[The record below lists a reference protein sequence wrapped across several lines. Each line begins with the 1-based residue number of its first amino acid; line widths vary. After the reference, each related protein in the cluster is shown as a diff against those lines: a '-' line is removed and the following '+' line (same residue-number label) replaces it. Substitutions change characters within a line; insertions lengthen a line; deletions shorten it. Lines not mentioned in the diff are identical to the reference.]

1 MGLSLKKLNLVCTLW
16 RMNYFYLLHLHPF
29 FLKLLQIKQL
39 QCKILSNFQ
48 KLCVL
53 PVLASQNNR
62 VWSLRGSYGVWVSF
76 VVFYGTAGWWW
87 RSLAWPSRYPSLTP
101 LWGSWLPVWKPVSG
115 LGKNEPHKKQHKLT
129 VKEHKRR
136 LAGIE
141 WWRLVEAG
149 WGKAP
154 TGLRRSDSASPIIH
168 AAMSHSRGIM
178 GFFRIFF
185 SLSSL
190 TLSETDSYLHWL
202 TLRELGACWERGVPG

>member
-1 MGLSLKKLNLVCTLW
+1 MGLILKKLNLVCTLW
-16 RMNYFYLLHLHPF
+16 RLNYFHLLHLHPF

-101 LWGSWLPVWKPVSG
+101 LWGSSLPVWKPVSG

-141 WWRLVEAG
+141 WWRLAEA
-149 WGKAP
+149 
-154 TGLRRSDSASPIIH
+154 RRQQALDALIQHLPSFTLPWATAGVLWDSS
-168 AAMSHSRGIM
+168 
-178 GFFRIFF
+178 GFFF
-185 SLSSL
+185 LCH
-190 TLSETDSYLHWL
+190 HWL
-202 TLRELGACWERGVPG
+202 FLRLTAIYIDWHWGN